1 MAWSY
6 DESDLGTTTVSNR
19 LNSVRLLLG
28 DTDTTDQ
35 QVQNEEIVFALG
47 QTSNNIYLSAAWAA
61 RVVAAKYSR
70 QVTTNLSGAL
80 SADYSD
86 LASQYSS
93 LADSLEYQGKK
104 AGAVLGIKAGGIT
117 KSGVDAVR
125 LDTNRIK
132 PSFRRDKFHNP
143 PSYSGNEYEN

>member
-61 RVVAAKYSR
+61 RVVTAKYSR
-70 QVTTNLSGAL
+70 QVTTNLSGDL
-80 SADYSD
+80 SADYLSIINI
-86 LASQYSS
+86 LRCRRN
-93 LADSLEYQGKK
+93 
-104 AGAVLGIKAGGIT
+104 AVCK
-117 KSGVDAVR
+117 
-125 LDTNRIK
+125 
-132 PSFRRDKFHNP
+132 
-143 PSYSGNEYEN
+143 